1 MFVILGAAG
10 KVGYSTASALSEA
23 GLPVR
28 AVLRDAAKASRL
40 SALGCEVAIAD
51 LRDPAA
57 LAAAIAGAEAVQIIL
72 PPPLHAEDA
81 PGEMRQA
88 IDSMVA
94 ALRQAR
100 PTRVLAISDY
110 GAHVP
115 DDIGMPT
122 MYRIFEE
129 RLRSLDMPKVLL
141 RSAEHMEGWARS
153 IPVAMATG
161 VLPTLH
167 GEVDRTF
174 ATVST
179 ADVGRMAADLLRH
192 PGADMAERIVHIEGP
207 RRYSAADVAGAL
219 SLLLGRTIIARAVPR
234 REWQQSLER
243 VLSASLARLLVDL
256 YEAHGRGGLIDI
268 EPGRG
273 EVRHGT
279 TDPIEALRPFVPA
292 R

>member
-40 SALGCEVAIAD
+40 SALGCKVAIAD

-72 PPPLHAEDA
+72 PPPLYAEDA

-122 MYRIFEE
+122 MYRVFEE
-129 RLRSLDMPKVLL
+129 RLRSLDTPKVLL

-161 VLPTLH
+161 ILPTLH
-167 GEVDRTF
+167 DEVDRTF

-179 ADVGRMAADLLRH
+179 VDVGRMAADLLRH

-243 VLSASLARLLVDL
+243 VLSASLARLLVAL
-256 YEAHGRGGLIDI
+256 YDAHGRGGLIDI

-279 TDPIEALRPFVPA
+279 TDLIEALRPFVPA